1 VTKRAIVFDL
11 WDTLVAWPVAD
22 ADVLRRRTAE
32 LAGMNAEEFARRW
45 RETYRLSQTGPLA
58 AAYLALGLPDEHI
71 EARVAEQH
79 DFARR
84 VLRPR
89 PGAVAALGALRQRGV
104 KLAVLSNCSEDV
116 PAVWPAS
123 ELAGLFDAETFSS
136 ACGVM
141 KPDREIY
148 VRTAA
153 ALGVEPAEC
162 YFVGDGANDELRG
175 AERAGMTPV
184 LFLTEGA
191 TALWPEVQDWT
202 GLRVSSIEEVLELS

>member
-1 VTKRAIVFDL
+1 VRAVIFDL
-11 WDTLVAWPVAD
+11 WDTLVAWPVAE
-22 ADVLRRRTAE
+22 ADVLRQRTAA
-32 LAGMNAEEFARRW
+32 LAGVGEEELGRRW
-45 RETYRLSQTGPLA
+45 RATYRLSQTGPLA
-58 AAYLALGLPDEHI
+58 AAYLALGVPDEHI

-89 PGAVAALGALRQRGV
+89 PGALEALRELRRRGV

-123 ELAGLFDAETFSS
+123 DLAGLFDAETFSS

-153 ALGVEPAEC
+153 ALDVEPQDC

-175 AERAGMTPV
+175 AERTGMTPV
-184 LFLTEGA
+184 LFLAAGA
-191 TALWPEVQDWT
+191 TALWPEVQNWA
-202 GLRVSSIEEVLELS
+202 GLRVSSIEEVLELC

>member
-1 VTKRAIVFDL
+1 VKAVIFDL
-11 WDTLVAWPVAD
+11 WDTLVAWPVAE
-22 ADVLRRRTAE
+22 ADVLRKRTAA
-32 LAGMNAEEFARRW
+32 LAGVGEEELSRRW
-45 RETYRLSQTGPLA
+45 RESYRLSQTGPLV
-58 AAYLALGLPDEHI
+58 AAYVALGIPEEHI

-79 DFARR
+79 DFVRR

-89 PGAVAALGALRQRGV
+89 PGTAAALRELRRRGV

-148 VRTAA
+148 LRTAA
-153 ALGVEPAEC
+153 ALEVEPEEC
-162 YFVGDGANDELRG
+162 YFVGDGANDELCG
-175 AERAGMTPV
+175 AARIGMTPV
-184 LFLTEGA
+184 LFLADGA
-191 TALWPEVQDWT
+191 TAQWPEVRDWA
-202 GLRVSSIEEVLELS
+202 GLRVSSIEEVLQLC

>member
-175 AERAGMTPV
+175 AERAGMMPV

>member
-1 VTKRAIVFDL
+1 MTKRAIVFDL

>member
-11 WDTLVAWPVAD
+11 WDTLVAWPVGE
-22 ADVLRRRTAE
+22 ADVLRQRTAE
-32 LAGMNAEEFARRW
+32 LAGMNEEELGRRW

-58 AAYLALGLPDEHI
+58 PAYLALGVPDEHI
-71 EARVAEQH
+71 EARIAEQH

-89 PGAVAALGALRQRGV
+89 PGAVAALGALRGRGV

-141 KPDREIY
+141 KPDLEIY
-148 VRTAA
+148 LRTAA
-153 ALGVEPAEC
+153 ALGVGPEEC

-184 LFLTEGA
+184 LFLVAGA

-202 GLRVSSIEEVLELS
+202 GLRVSSIEEVLELC